1 MLIYNFEKN
10 FLGIDEHDL
19 RVLGFQDF
27 ASLRAEASDFADLFV
42 KTPGYIHNFKHVH
55 WIDFIACAE
64 SSDDSKVIIHANN
77 RTFKCTLDLKT
88 IYLIDNPSSK
98 AFAITLQNL
107 RELTNNE
114 NKNISQDILEK
125 PASINTQTTVVTDV
139 FHSATPVSKPVTNDP
154 YEIDMEEDAFDAPTP
169 SNITDD
175 IYADDKVVELEVAP
189 EPPIRK
195 KPPVVEREPEIESAE
210 NDFELDIDVYQEPLK
225 EEPKEPEEEI
235 YESSY
240 VYDPHVASSELGLPV
255 DLIEEFIQDFIA
267 QAKEFKD
274 DLYLATE
281 TSDMDKLKIQSH
293 KLKGVAAN
301 LRIEDAFNVLTIIN
315 SSTSIDEIIKNLNIF
330 YQIIAILSGEKNQKI
345 SSKEELPTEDIEKES
360 NATQSDEEELLI
372 DFKDELN
379 IEAFTTQ
386 ENSTIH
392 EDDFVLE
399 FKDDSATDLYV
410 DYEENSSPDPL
421 IQELKD
427 DFLKPENTPEK
438 LPIEENFSEPAKT
451 PHVQIEEPTK
461 EFTYNK
467 KTAADAIGLDMET
480 FNELFLDYI
489 EGCRVSST
497 EIEKAIEKDDSKQ
510 WRMSA
515 IQIKGMSDN
524 MRVDDFTAPLE
535 IIMNTTEQATAKE
548 ALRDVKL
555 LIEKISGAGV

>member
-64 SSDDSKVIIHANN
+64 SNEDSKVIIHANN

-88 IYLIDNPSSK
+88 IYLIDNPSAK

-114 NKNISQDILEK
+114 NKNITSDILEK

-139 FHSATPVSKPVTNDP
+139 FNSVPDIQKPVTKDP
-154 YEIDMEEDAFDAPTP
+154 YEINIEEDAFDQPAA
-169 SNITDD
+169 SSIVED
-175 IYADDKVVELEVAP
+175 IYENDDVIELEVP
-189 EPPIRK
+189 Q
-195 KPPVVEREPEIESAE
+195 EPEVDTEPQEDKEPEVETVE
-210 NDFELDIDVYQEPLK
+210 NDFEVDIDVYQAPLK
-225 EEPKEPEEEI
+225 ELAVKEEEEDS

-240 VYDPHVASSELGLPV
+240 IYDPNVASNELGLPV

-274 DLYLATE
+274 DLYNAVE

-301 LRIEDAFNVLTIIN
+301 LRIEDAFNVLAIIN
-315 SSTSIDEIIKNLNIF
+315 SSTNIDEIQKNLNIF
-330 YQIIAILSGEKNQKI
+330 YKIIANLAGEKSQSQQPAATLKI
-345 SSKEELPTEDIEKES
+345 DEVKLDSVKES
-360 NATQSDEEELLI
+360 EYKQNDDEELLI

-379 IEAFTTQ
+379 VETHTLKEETPF
-386 ENSTIH
+386 N
-392 EDDFVLE
+392 EDDFILE
-399 FKDDSATDLYV
+399 FKDEAPADLYM
-410 DYEENSSPDPL
+410 DYEDSSSDETLNLEIEEEFEEPQASVEVPVEVP
-421 IQELKD
+421 QVVKEELKQE
-427 DFLKPENTPEK
+427 FL
-438 LPIEENFSEPAKT
+438 
-451 PHVQIEEPTK
+451 
-461 EFTYNK
+461 YDK
-467 KTAADAIGLDMET
+467 KIAASAIGLDIET

-489 EGCRVSST
+489 EGCKVSST
-497 EIEKAIEKDDSKQ
+497 EIAKAIEKDDYQ
-510 WRMSA
+510 AWRTNA

-524 MRVDDFTAPLE
+524 MRVDDLTAPLE
-535 IIMNTTEQATAKE
+535 VIMSTKEQTTARE
-548 ALRDVKL
+548 ALQDVDL
-555 LIEKISGAGV
+555 LIEKISEMGA